1 MTAISVIVDYNTTS
15 LRGRLGPGIKK
26 MFKIGLRFNES
37 VSLAVMILMVVA
49 LVAGQAD
56 ASTES
61 ADLERPVSPIVA
73 LDDRINI
80 DFDGRL
86 GDAVLKVSIAVATDL
101 SHFRG
106 EDE

>member
-1 MTAISVIVDYNTTS
+1 M
-15 LRGRLGPGIKK
+15 K
-26 MFKIGLRFNES
+26 MLKIGLRFNEY

-56 ASTES
+56 ASTDNAEP
-61 ADLERPVSPIVA
+61 DRPVSPISA
-73 LDDRINI
+73 LVDRSNDDRIHI
-80 DFDGRL
+80 DFDGQL
-86 GDAVLKVSIAVATDL
+86 GDSVLKFNIAVATDL